1 MATVPLTP
9 SEGLEVGSAPQFNS
23 GRIEPIQDT
32 VTDDLQNFAK
42 AQQDVSAIA
51 FKLQDEF
58 NDAESKKLYN
68 DFYSELEASTNNYL
82 TTKGFDSG

>member
-9 SEGLEVGSAPQFNS
+9 QEGLEIGSAPQFSS

-68 DFYSELEASTNNYL
+68 EFYSELEASTNNI
-82 TTKGFDSG
+82 